1 MDFILSAIA
10 FIIIFSVII
19 LIHEYGHFWAAR
31 RAGIKV
37 EEFGIGLPPRIWGK
51 KKGGI
56 IWSVNWIPFGGF
68 VRLYGEDSSDP
79 KILKDPKSFASKPLR
94 KRMLVAVAGVLMN
107 FILAILL
114 LTIGFSIG
122 IEPLL
127 VNSEDVFGAINDRT
141 IEIANGTIVK
151 SVEEGSISY
160 EAGLR
165 DEDIIVGING
175 EDIFDPYSQLKIL
188 EETPTEENIFL
199 VINRNGETMDIRI
212 DSSRDL
218 QSFGVEMYGY
228 INIPRLAIGEI
239 KPDSEAVS
247 AGLMQ
252 GDVIIKMNNNQIYSI
267 NDYQTI
273 VNNENVIEFEIFRD
287 NQDIIKTVEFNQ
299 DARVVVGS
307 IVPDSPA
314 FEAGLKSEDI
324 IISINGEKISTPQQ
338 AVDISS
344 NNIGKEV
351 TYNIKRGEE
360 TIELKAV
367 PGEDGRV
374 GFGIT
379 TMASY
384 KNNQLSLFGVQVPTS
399 IKKIN
404 DIKLPIHKAFIQ
416 SFHETGRLAVLTVGM
431 VGDLVKSLTSKF
443 AVPDGV
449 SGPVGIATMTHL
461 FVQQGLLALL
471 RFTALLSLSLGV
483 INIIPFPAL
492 DGGRLLFLLLE
503 GIRGKRI
510 PAKWETLINA
520 TGFFLL
526 LGLILF
532 VTYSDILNIF
542 S

>member
-1 MDFILSAIA
+1 MDFVLSAIA
-10 FIIIFSVII
+10 FIVIFSLVI

-37 EEFGIGLPPRIWGK
+37 EEFGIGMPPRIWGK
-51 KKGGI
+51 KKNGV
-56 IWSVNWIPFGGF
+56 IWSINWIPFGGF
-68 VRLYGEDSSDP
+68 VRLYGEDSNDP
-79 KILKDPKSFASKPLR
+79 KVLKDSKSFASKPLR

-127 VNSEDVFGAINDRT
+127 VNAEDVFGAIDDGT

-151 SVEEGSISY
+151 SVEVGSVAY

-165 DEDIIVGING
+165 AEDIIVSING
-175 EDIFDPYSQLKIL
+175 EEIYDPFSQLKIL
-188 EETPTEENIFL
+188 EEQPTEKNIFL
-199 VINRNGETMDIRI
+199 EINRNGETKEIRI

-218 QSFGVEMYGY
+218 KSYGVEMYAT
-228 INIPRLAIGEI
+228 INIPRLVIGEI
-239 KPDSEAVS
+239 KPDSEVS
-247 AGLMQ
+247 AVGFMN

-273 VNNENVIEFEIFRD
+273 VNINNRIDFEILRD
-287 NQDIIKTVEFNQ
+287 NQTINKTVEFNQ
-299 DARVVVGS
+299 DARVVIGS

-314 FEAGLKSEDI
+314 LNAGLKSEDI
-324 IISINGEKISTPQQ
+324 ILSINGEKIFTPQQ
-338 AVDISS
+338 AVDISTK
-344 NNIGKEV
+344 NIGKEL
-351 TYNIKRGEE
+351 TYSIKRGNE
-360 TIELKAV
+360 TLELKAV
-367 PGEDGRV
+367 PGEDGRI

-384 KNNQLSLFGVQVPTS
+384 KNNQLSLYGKQVPTS
-399 IKKIN
+399 IKKVN
-404 DIKLPIHKAFIQ
+404 DIRLPIHKAFIQ

-431 VGDLVKSLTSKF
+431 VGDLVKSLSSKF
-443 AVPDGV
+443 VVPEGV
-449 SGPVGIATMTHL
+449 AGPVGIATMTHL

-492 DGGRLLFLLLE
+492 DGGRLLFLLVE
-503 GIRGKRI
+503 GIRGKRV
-510 PAKWETLINA
+510 PAKWETLIHA
-520 TGFFLL
+520 LGFFILIGLVLL
-526 LGLILF
+526 
-532 VTYSDILNIF
+532 VTWSDILNIF